1 MLKETAFMKLIVTAT
16 LLAVA
21 TGALASDVFKTT
33 DPEGRPVYTDRPA
46 TLPAQ
51 KLNVQSSSTDVVE
64 VQQRYDA
71 QMKRYAETDKASTE
85 TAQQAADRRKAAALS
100 AEDRAKRCT
109 EARQRYESYMN
120 ARRLYQPGDQEGDR
134 RYLSDAEIDEAR
146 ANAKR
151 TMDEFCS
158 GP

>member
-1 MLKETAFMKLIVTAT
+1 MKLIVTAT

-21 TGALASDVFKTT
+21 TGALASEVFKTT
-33 DPEGRPVYTDRPA
+33 DPEGRPVYTDKPA
-46 TLPAQ
+46 TLPAER
-51 KLNVQSSSTDVVE
+51 LNVQSSSTDVLG
-64 VQQRYDA
+64 VQERYDA
-71 QMKRYAETDKASTE
+71 QMKRYSEADQAQSAAAQKA
-85 TAQQAADRRKAAALS
+85 AGQRKATELS

-109 EARQRYESYMN
+109 ESRQRYESYMN
-120 ARRLYQPGDQEGDR
+120 ARRLYAPGDAEGDR

-158 GP
+158 GL

>member
-1 MLKETAFMKLIVTAT
+1 MRLIVTAT

-21 TGALASDVFKTT
+21 TGALASEVFKTT
-33 DPEGRPVYTDRPA
+33 DTQGQPVYTDKPA

-51 KLNVQSSSTDVVE
+51 RLDVKSASTDVVE

-71 QMKRYAETDKASTE
+71 QMKRYAEADKAGSE
-85 TAQQAADRRKAAALS
+85 AAQQSADRRKAAELS

-120 ARRLYQPGDQEGDR
+120 ARRLYAPGDAEGDR

-158 GP
+158 GQ